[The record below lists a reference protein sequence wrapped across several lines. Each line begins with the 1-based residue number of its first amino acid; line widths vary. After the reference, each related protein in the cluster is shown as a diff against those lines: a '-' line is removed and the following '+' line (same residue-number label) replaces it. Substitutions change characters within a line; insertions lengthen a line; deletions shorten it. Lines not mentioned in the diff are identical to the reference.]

1 MKRFVILFATIA
13 ATICL
18 GATYSWSVFVTP
30 IRALTGIDQRGAQIP
45 FSTFYIC
52 FPATL
57 IFAGPL
63 LARLGPRRMMTLGGL
78 IFGCGWMTASLGRIH
93 FAFTVAGIGALGG
106 MGVGLAYIVPIATC
120 ILWFPKH
127 KGAITGLAVAGFGGG
142 AMGIARIADHLM
154 RSPAGWSPF
163 DVFRTLGAAF
173 LVTLT
178 LAGLAMANPPN
189 YATKRSQPGDAAA
202 ILRGRV
208 FWILYGAMFAGLIAG
223 FSVNANMKQLY
234 RGKSLEAG
242 LIAVQIFAL
251 ANALGRIAWGFIFD
265 RTRAAT
271 ALRLNLALQAAVLL
285 AAPAML
291 GAPSG
296 LYAFAALT
304 GLGYGGVLVLYAST
318 TARLWGPERLGPVY
332 SLLFSAN
339 IPASF
344 SPMLVGWVYDLRG
357 SFTPALLAIGGAL
370 ALAAIMM
377 NAGALREQAPA
388 SPVSHQMSGIERARR

>member
-1 MKRFVILFATIA
+1 M
-13 ATICL
+13 
-18 GATYSWSVFVTP
+18 
-30 IRALTGIDQRGAQIP
+30 
-45 FSTFYIC
+45 
-52 FPATL
+52 
-57 IFAGPL
+57 
-63 LARLGPRRMMTLGGL
+63 LARLGPRKMMMLGGV

-106 MGVGLAYIVPIATC
+106 LGVGLAYIVPIATC

-142 AMGIARIADHLM
+142 AMGIARLADHLM
-154 RSPAGWSPF
+154 RGPAGWTPF

-173 LVTLT
+173 LVTLA
-178 LAGLAMANPPN
+178 LAGIAMSNPPGH
-189 YATKRSQPGDAAA
+189 TPRRSQPGDAAD
-202 ILRGRV
+202 ILKRRV
-208 FWILYGAMFAGLIAG
+208 FWVLYGAMFAGLIAG

-242 LIAVQIFAL
+242 LIAVQIFAM

-265 RTRAAT
+265 RVRAAT
-271 ALRLNLALQAAVLL
+271 ALRLNLALQAVVLL
-285 AAPAML
+285 ASPAML
-291 GAPSG
+291 GAPAG
-296 LYAFAALT
+296 LYVFAALT
-304 GLGYGGVLVLYAST
+304 GLGYGGVLVLYAAS

-357 SFTPALLAIGGAL
+357 SFTPALLAISGVL
-370 ALAAIMM
+370 ALAAILM
-377 NAGALREQAPA
+377 NAGALRDQEHEQENLDCE
-388 SPVSHQMSGIERARR
+388 HDFDKRARAKR